1 MTLRKIEAFLKETGM
16 AWTLFGRLCVHD
28 PRLVADM
35 RNGRSPRPQTIL
47 RIEQFIQSY
56 QEKTHAL

>member
-1 MTLRKIEAFLKETGM
+1 MTLRKIEAFLKDTGM
-16 AWTLFGRLCVHD
+16 AWTLFVRLCAHD

-35 RNGRSPRPQTIL
+35 RNGRQPRPQTID

-56 QEKTHAL
+56 REKNHAL